1 MSFILDALKKSE
13 NERQHNAPAEFATV
27 PSSDGT
33 SRAPRWLWVLGA
45 LLAINVVVLLGL
57 LLRPAPAPPVRAT
70 APATAP
76 ASVEPAAT
84 APAESFA
91 ERLDAARD
99 RRPERVAEVSTTPPA
114 AEPEPAAPTAR
125 SAPAAETSALFLPS
139 LAELRADGTLNL
151 PELHVDIHVYS
162 DSASDRFVFINMVK
176 YRENERLK
184 EGPLLREITR
194 DGVVLEHRGTS
205 FSLARE

>member
-13 NERQHNAPAEFATV
+13 NERQHNAPTEFATV
-27 PSSDGT
+27 PSSSEP

-45 LLAINVVVLLGL
+45 LLAINVIVLTGL
-57 LLRPAPAPPVRAT
+57 LLRPTPSTPARAAAPVT
-70 APATAP
+70 APTG
-76 ASVEPAAT
+76 VEPAVK
-84 APAESFA
+84 APVASFA
-91 ERLDAARD
+91 EQLDAARD
-99 RRPERVAEVSTTPPA
+99 RQPEPAPEAATTPPDPA
-114 AEPEPAAPTAR
+114 PAAAPTR
-125 SAPAAETSALFLPS
+125 SAPAAATSALFLPS

-162 DSASDRFVFINMVK
+162 DSSADRFVFINMVK
-176 YRENERLK
+176 YRENERLN